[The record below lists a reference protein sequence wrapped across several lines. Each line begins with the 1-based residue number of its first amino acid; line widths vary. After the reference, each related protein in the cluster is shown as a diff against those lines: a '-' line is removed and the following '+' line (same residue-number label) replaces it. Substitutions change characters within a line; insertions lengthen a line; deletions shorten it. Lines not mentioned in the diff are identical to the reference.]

1 MNLCL
6 SLLTTIKYTKNQ
18 SKTTKMAMTCNH
30 VFGKRAGQNEGKQCT
45 VKVTKEGGLC
55 SKHTPK
61 RRALGSKHSI
71 DAINNAYEQNRT
83 HVYINGSKLPLGSK
97 QALDAIN
104 IAFGYGC

>member
-1 MNLCL
+1 
-6 SLLTTIKYTKNQ
+6 
-18 SKTTKMAMTCNH
+18 MAMTCNH
-30 VFGKRAGQNEGKQCT
+30 VFGKRAGPNEGKQCT

>member
-1 MNLCL
+1 
-6 SLLTTIKYTKNQ
+6 
-18 SKTTKMAMTCNH
+18 MAMTCNH
-30 VFGKRAGQNEGKQCT
+30 VFGKRAGPNEGKQCT

-61 RRALGSKHSI
+61 RRSPGSKLPLGSKQAL
-71 DAINNAYEQNRT
+71 DAINNSYEQDRT
-83 HVYINGSKLPLGSK
+83 YVYINGSKLPLGSK

>member
-1 MNLCL
+1 M
-6 SLLTTIKYTKNQ
+6 T
-18 SKTTKMAMTCNH
+18 ATCNH

-45 VKVTKEGGLC
+45 VKVRVDGGLC
-55 SKHTPK
+55 SKHAPK
-61 RRALGSKHSI
+61 RRSIGSKQSI
-71 DAINNAYEQNRT
+71 DAINNAYEQDST